1 MIRDKR
7 VKGAKMKLSELHRG
21 DRALIKKIETSEDL
35 KTRLF
40 SFGVARG
47 SELTIEACSLGKQTI
62 EIMVDDTLIGLRAD
76 EAEKIEVEK
85 I

>member
-1 MIRDKR
+1 MR
-7 VKGAKMKLSELHRG
+7 LSELEKG
-21 DRALIKKIETSEDL
+21 DRATILKIETDVSL
-35 KTRLF
+35 KERLV

-62 EIMVDDTLIGLRAD
+62 EIMVDDTLIGLRGE
-76 EAEKIEVEK
+76 EASKIEVEK

>member
-1 MIRDKR
+1 MR
-7 VKGAKMKLSELHRG
+7 LSELEKG
-21 DRALIKKIETSEDL
+21 DRATILKIETDASL
-35 KTRLF
+35 KERLV

-62 EIMVDDTLIGLRAD
+62 EIMVDDTLIGLRGE
-76 EAEKIEVEK
+76 EASKIEVEK

>member
-1 MIRDKR
+1 MIRGK
-7 VKGAKMKLSELHRG
+7 KGAKMKLSELHRG

-47 SELTIEACSLGKQTI
+47 SELSIEACSLGKQTI

>member
-1 MIRDKR
+1 
-7 VKGAKMKLSELHRG
+7 MKLSELHKG
-21 DRALIKKIETSEDL
+21 DKAIIVKIETSASL
-35 KTRLF
+35 KTRLI

-47 SELTIEACSLGKQTI
+47 SELSIEACSFGKQTI

-76 EAEKIEVEK
+76 EANNIEVEK